1 MRILLVEDEAKLAR
15 SLARGLQEEG
25 HTVDCCERGL
35 DAFEQAE
42 ATPYD
47 MVVLDWMLP
56 DMDGLAILRQWRA
69 RGLQVPVLMLTA
81 RGSVNERVLGLR
93 AGADDYL
100 VKPFAFDE
108 LLARMDALQRRSGL
122 SQSVRQVG
130 DVALD
135 TRKRALV
142 RDHREVALSAREY
155 SLALQLFEQ
164 AGEVL
169 TRTELLGRVWGN
181 QFDGEPN
188 VVDVY
193 IGYLR
198 KKLSETGTSSAQI
211 RTVRGIGYRLE
222 ASAEAAA

>member
-1 MRILLVEDEAKLAR
+1 MRILLVEDESKLAR

-25 HTVDCCERGL
+25 HTVDCCERGQ
-35 DAFEQAE
+35 DGFEQAE

-47 MVVLDWMLP
+47 VVMLDWMLP
-56 DMDGLAILRQWRA
+56 DMDGLAILRQWRS

-81 RGSVNERVLGLR
+81 RGSVSERVLGLR

-108 LLARMDALQRRSGL
+108 LLARLDALQRRCGL
-122 SQSVRQVG
+122 SQAVRQVG
-130 DVALD
+130 DVVLD
-135 TRKRALV
+135 TRKRALA
-142 RDHREVALSAREY
+142 RDGREVALSAREY
-155 SLALQLFEQ
+155 SLALQLFEH

-169 TRTELLGRVWGN
+169 TRTELLSRVWGS

-198 KKLSETGTSSAQI
+198 KKLADTGTTSAQV

-222 ASAEAAA
+222 VQGDSQT